1 MAKEML
7 PLPEELETIDVGQ
20 RVEIAVREAETR
32 LGMLQRVMQV
42 ALKRTLPQD
51 WVDFHGNPYLT
62 AGGAERLRGLFAIT
76 VDNTEVKR
84 YEDKDDRGGYF
95 WFVVSA
101 IAHFRDDALAV
112 MGTCSARDQFFST
125 RHEGNEKILLP
136 ADQVD
141 PTNLLKAAYSNMLT
155 NAVTRILGIRNLTWG
170 QLEAIGFKRGE
181 AARVEFKGGKA
192 AEKPAPEKP
201 APTAAPKAAQGAPP
215 DGKAWYSSLIAEFS
229 KYVQTNEESQALLK
243 RITAFKSERGEF
255 PGFASWGQLQQHKN
269 AERAAEVAY
278 AKLQRLVEAGEIKPV
293 EREPAEA

>member
-181 AARVEFKGGKA
+181 AARVEFKPFSIRGD
-192 AEKPAPEKP
+192 AP
-201 APTAAPKAAQGAPP
+201 
-215 DGKAWYSSLIAEFS
+215 S
-229 KYVQTNEESQALLK
+229 
-243 RITAFKSERGEF
+243 
-255 PGFASWGQLQQHKN
+255 
-269 AERAAEVAY
+269 RAAYLDADGMFRVVQDGLMGRSHTGCGAGRIAGIQVAVPAREVCA
-278 AKLQRLVEAGEIKPV
+278 RNI
-293 EREPAEA
+293 